1 MIVIEV
7 GYRKYILPKEKA
19 IMLAECLETA
29 EMYEEKYWGEAE
41 RLEKGMTEAYTY
53 HVYPNDQTFS
63 LKIVSDSLYQ
73 LAKLAGKP
81 TTN

>member
-7 GYRKYILPKEKA
+7 GYRKYVLPKEKA
-19 IMLAECLETA
+19 MMLAECLETA
-29 EMYEEKYWGEAE
+29 EMYEEKYWSENE
-41 RLEKGMTEAYTY
+41 RLDRGMTESYTY

-63 LKIVSDSLYQ
+63 LKIVSDSMYQ